1 MSKHKN
7 VMDIQDRISARFIKQ
22 AKHNNTS
29 DPAAMSI
36 AQQIEH
42 FSKNKTKV
50 VPLAKVVKP
59 RFARYSKAFYGLD

>member
-29 DPAAMSI
+29 DPAAMSL
-36 AQQIEH
+36 AQQIAVIR
-42 FSKNKTKV
+42 KNKVKV
-50 VPLAKVVKP
+50 IVTPISAKPK
-59 RFARYSKAFYGLD
+59 FARHSKAFYGLD